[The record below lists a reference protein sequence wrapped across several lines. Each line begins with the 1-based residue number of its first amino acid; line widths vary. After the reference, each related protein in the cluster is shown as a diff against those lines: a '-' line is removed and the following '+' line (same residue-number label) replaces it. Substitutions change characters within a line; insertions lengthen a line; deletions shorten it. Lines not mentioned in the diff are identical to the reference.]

1 VTQPVCKRFV
11 VTGRVQGVFY
21 RGAAQ
26 DSARRLGLDGWVRN
40 CSDGSVELVA
50 CGEAR
55 ALAELEAWLW
65 RGPSQARVENV
76 VQETIELQDFA
87 GFQVR
92 G

>member
-1 VTQPVCKRFV
+1 MTQPVCKRFV

-26 DSARRLGLDGWVRN
+26 DGARRLGLNGWVRN

-55 ALAELEAWLW
+55 ALDELEAWLW

-76 VQETIELQDFA
+76 VQETVAPQTFSGFEL
-87 GFQVR
+87 R
-92 G
+92 R

>member
-1 VTQPVCKRFV
+1 MTQPVCKRFV

-26 DSARRLGLDGWVRN
+26 DSAHRLGLNGWVRN

-50 CGEAR
+50 CGETR
-55 ALAELEAWLW
+55 ALDELAVWLW
-65 RGPSQARVENV
+65 KGPSQARVEA
-76 VQETIELQDFA
+76 VQQEDIALLNFG
-87 GFQVR
+87 GFEVR

>member
-1 VTQPVCKRFV
+1 MTGRLCKRFV

-55 ALAELEAWLW
+55 SLAELEAWLW
-65 RGPSQARVENV
+65 KGPSQARVESV
-76 VQETIELQDFA
+76 VQEDVVAQGFA

>member
-1 VTQPVCKRFV
+1 MTRPVCKRFV

-26 DSARRLGLDGWVRN
+26 DSARRLGLNGWVRN

-55 ALAELEAWLW
+55 ALDELAAWLW
-65 RGPSQARVENV
+65 KGPSQARVEA
-76 VQETIELQDFA
+76 VQQEVIALLNFG
-87 GFQVR
+87 GFEVR